1 MCTYLYNKSKMARER
16 AVNNYCKDMNRILY
30 KAGVEGHECVYVNN
44 EHVESI

>member
-16 AVNNYCKDMNRILY
+16 AVNKYCKGMNGIPFIRH
-30 KAGVEGHECVYVNN
+30 KCVYVNN